1 MIYIISNMN
10 KNLRKISKSEN
21 EKTISYKEALQLVKS
36 IQRKVEGINKNKSAS
51 TSSNGYSL

>member
-1 MIYIISNMN
+1 MN

-36 IQRKVEGINKNKSAS
+36 IQRKVGGINKNKSAS